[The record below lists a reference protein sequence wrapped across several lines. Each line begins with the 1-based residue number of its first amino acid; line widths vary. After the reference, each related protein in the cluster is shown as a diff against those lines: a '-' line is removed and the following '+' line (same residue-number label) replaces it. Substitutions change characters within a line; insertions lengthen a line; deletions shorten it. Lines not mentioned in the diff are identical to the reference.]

1 VVGPDSPE
9 EDSSAEFEGLAERLR
24 AEPVSIEQADERVN
38 TLLEKHLG
46 NRKGPFQYVIDASL
60 PPETV
65 IQVHGTN
72 VTLSVDAA
80 DSILRH
86 HERVK
91 KRPPFTKPRKTG
103 KPYRGS

>member
-1 VVGPDSPE
+1 
-9 EDSSAEFEGLAERLR
+9 
-24 AEPVSIEQADERVN
+24 VSIEQADAASTRCSRS
-38 TLLEKHLG
+38 TSG
-46 NRKGPFQYVIDASL
+46 TGKGSFQYVIDASL

-91 KRPPFTKPRKTG
+91 KRPPFTKPRKTAR
-103 KPYRGS
+103 Y